1 MNKTP
6 GVYAITNT
14 INGKVYI
21 GSTVNLDRRCKAHI
35 RMLRAGTHHSPK
47 LQAAWNKHGESVFT
61 FTILS
66 ECSRELCGLIEQTM
80 IDKFDAAN
88 SGYNIQPKVFITPDD
103 ICKSQA
109 ASNKPKPVRPPCS
122 EETKKKISQ
131 ANKGNQAWVGRHHS
145 EETKAK
151 LRADRTGVAMVKCH
165 TAETRAKMSAARK
178 AFWSD
183 PEKEEQRKSMT
194 ANLKLQN
201 EIRVPTPRKLHS
213 EETKAKIVASQKL
226 FQETKRKAKKL
237 EEEQSSSNPPQP
249 DLQD

>member
-6 GVYAITNT
+6 GVYCITNT

-21 GSTVNLDRRCKAHI
+21 GATVDLDRRCKNHRSSLQKHI
-35 RMLRAGTHHSPK
+35 HHNSH
-47 LQAAWNKHGESVFT
+47 LQAAWDKYGEDAFT
-61 FTILS
+61 FSVIV
-66 ECSRELCGLIEQTM
+66 ECSRDMLETFEQAT
-80 IDKFDAAN
+80 IDKYDAAN
-88 SGYNIQPKVFITPDD
+88 TGYNIQPTVRLSPDD
-103 ICKSQA
+103 ICRARA
-109 ASNKPKPVRPPCS
+109 ASNTPRPPCS
-122 EETKKKISQ
+122 EKTKEKISQ

-145 EETKAK
+145 DETKAK
-151 LRADRTGVAMVKCH
+151 LSAAKTGIAMVKQH
-165 TAETRAKMSAARK
+165 SEETKAKMSAARK